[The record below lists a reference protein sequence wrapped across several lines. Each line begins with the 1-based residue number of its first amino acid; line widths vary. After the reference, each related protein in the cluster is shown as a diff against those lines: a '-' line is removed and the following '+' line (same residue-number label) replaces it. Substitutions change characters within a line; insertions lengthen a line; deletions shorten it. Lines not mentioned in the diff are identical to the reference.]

1 MRKIYANPIININ
14 RIFFTITVI
23 LMLSCQSDKALKE
36 QYRQQGKL
44 IASESFQALSKA
56 LSNSMITL
64 GIQQSIDFCH
74 SRAYPITDSLSA
86 VYQAEVK
93 RMALRNRNPEN
104 EADELAAQL
113 INHYIQLKSENNDLT
128 ETDTIIRVSKDSYR
142 YFKPI
147 LLQGQCL
154 VCHGKPREEII
165 DPVYTLILEK
175 YPNDNAI
182 NFGIGDVRG
191 IWSISFKKP

>member
-1 MRKIYANPIININ
+1 
-14 RIFFTITVI
+14 
-23 LMLSCQSDKALKE
+23 MLSCQSDKALKE